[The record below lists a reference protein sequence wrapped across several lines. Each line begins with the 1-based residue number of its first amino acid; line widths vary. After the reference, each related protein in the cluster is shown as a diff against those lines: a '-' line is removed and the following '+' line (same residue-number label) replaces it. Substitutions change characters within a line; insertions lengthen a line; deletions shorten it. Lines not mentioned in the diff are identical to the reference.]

1 MATDFRSDTVTRPT
15 PEMRAAMAA
24 APVGDDVLG
33 DDPTVIA
40 LEAEVAALL
49 GFEAAVF
56 LPSGTQSNLVGVMT
70 HCARGDEYIVGQ
82 EAHTYRYEAG
92 GAAVL
97 GSVQPQPL
105 EQRGGRHDPAPGHRG
120 RDQAERHPFR
130 ADAPDRARE
139 HDRRPRAA
147 GRATRPRSREIAD
160 AHGLAMHLDG
170 ARLWN
175 AAVKQG
181 VPPRTIAQDFDSVSV
196 CLSKGLGA
204 PVGSVLCGG
213 RDFIRDARRWRKMLG
228 GGMRQAGIIAA
239 AGRYAIA
246 HNIARL
252 AEDHENAARLA
263 AGLARHAGAGGVA
276 RADEHGL
283 RRRAGSHRR
292 GVHRAPRGRRRPPL
306 RHDAA
311 ALVHASRRRARG
323 RRRRDRLRRP
333 VLRAARLTAGPRPC
347 TRPAP
352 TASTGRT
359 APGLA
364 NA

>member
-1 MATDFRSDTVTRPT
+1 MATDFRSDTVTRPS
-15 PEMRAAMAA
+15 PEMRAAMAGA
-24 APVGDDVLG
+24 TVGDDVLG

-40 LEAEVAALL
+40 LEAEVAELL
-49 GFEAAVF
+49 GFEAALF
-56 LPSGTQSNLVGVMT
+56 LPSGTQSNLVGVMA

-105 EQRGGRHDPAPGHRG
+105 NNVADGTIPLPDIEAAIKPGDVHFARTRLIALENTIGGRVLPVGYAAAVRELAAARG
-120 RDQAERHPFR
+120 L
-130 ADAPDRARE
+130 
-139 HDRRPRAA
+139 
-147 GRATRPRSREIAD
+147 S
-160 AHGLAMHLDG
+160 MHLDG

-204 PVGSVLCGG
+204 PVGSVLCGS
-213 RDFIRDARRWRKMLG
+213 RDFITEGRRWRKMLG
-228 GGMRQAGIIAA
+228 GGMRQAGIVAA

-263 AGLARHAGAGGVA
+263 AGLARHAELAVSPAQTNMVFVGVPQGIAAAFGAHLDADGVRPYGMARQRWCTHLDVA
-276 RADEHGL
+276 RADIDAAIACVDRFFA
-283 RRRAGSHRR
+283 RRR
-292 GVHRAPRGRRRPPL
+292 
-306 RHDAA
+306 
-311 ALVHASRRRARG
+311 
-323 RRRRDRLRRP
+323 
-333 VLRAARLTAGPRPC
+333 
-347 TRPAP
+347 
-352 TASTGRT
+352 
-359 APGLA
+359 
-364 NA
+364 

>member
-15 PEMRAAMAA
+15 PQMRAAMAD

-40 LEAEVAALL
+40 LEAEVAELL

-56 LPSGTQSNLVGVMT
+56 LPSGTQSNLVGVMA

-105 EQRGGRHDPAPGHRG
+105 NNAADGTIPLPDIEAAIKPRDVHFARTRLIALENTIGGRVLPAGYAAAVREL
-120 RDQAERHPFR
+120 A
-130 ADAPDRARE
+130 AAR
-139 HDRRPRAA
+139 
-147 GRATRPRSREIAD
+147 
-160 AHGLAMHLDG
+160 GLAMHLDG

-204 PVGSVLCGG
+204 PVGSVLCGS
-213 RDFIRDARRWRKMLG
+213 RDFITDGRRWRKMLG

-252 AEDHENAARLA
+252 AEDHEHAARLA
-263 AGLARHAGAGGVA
+263 AGLAKHAELAVSPAQTNMIFVGVPETIAAAFTAHLAADGVRPYGTTRQRWCTHLDVA
-276 RADEHGL
+276 RADI
-283 RRRAGSHRR
+283 
-292 GVHRAPRGRRRPPL
+292 
-306 RHDAA
+306 DAA
-311 ALVHASRRRARG
+311 IACVDRFFAQRR
-323 RRRRDRLRRP
+323 
-333 VLRAARLTAGPRPC
+333 
-347 TRPAP
+347 
-352 TASTGRT
+352 
-359 APGLA
+359 
-364 NA
+364 